1 MSSVFDVSIVGA
13 GIIGAACA
21 FELSARE
28 GLRVAVIEAGPIG
41 GGATAEAM
49 GHIVVM
55 DDSEAQ
61 FALTGYSQKLWLEI
75 ADELPAD
82 NEYDGCGTIWVAA
95 DDEEMAEVFRK
106 QRFYT
111 ERGVSVEILDAKA
124 LVQAE
129 PNLREGFVGGLRAP
143 ADSVIYPPCA
153 ARFFIERAKERGAQL
168 FQGRRAIAINKEGV
182 KLNDGEQIKSKLTV
196 NAAGAFSPEL
206 TEGLNVQKRKG
217 HLVITERYPN
227 FARHQLIELGYL
239 KSAHSLT
246 ADSVAFNIQP
256 RKTRQMLI
264 GSSRQYG
271 VTDRKVDTKILKQML
286 ERANFYMPS
295 LKDLM
300 AIRVWTGFRPAT
312 PDKLPLVGPHPS
324 IENLYLATGH
334 EGLGITTSLG
344 TARLLADQIL
354 GRDSEIPIEPYLPN
368 RSMKKEVVHA

>member
-1 MSSVFDVSIVGA
+1 MSSVFDVAIIGA

-21 FELSARE
+21 FELSVRA
-28 GLRVAVIEAGPIG
+28 GLHVAVIEAGPIG

-55 DDSEAQ
+55 DDSESQ
-61 FALTGYSQKLWLEI
+61 FALTRYSQNLWLEI

-82 NEYDGCGTIWVAA
+82 NEYDPCGTIWVAA

-106 QRFYT
+106 QKFYL
-111 ERGVSVEILDAKA
+111 ERGVSVEVLDEKT

-129 PNLREGFVGGLRAP
+129 PNLRKGLVGGLRVL
-143 ADSVIYPPCA
+143 ADGVVYPPCA
-153 ARFFIERAKERGAQL
+153 ARFFIERAKQHGAQL
-168 FQGRRAIAINKEGV
+168 FQGRRAIAINNEGV
-182 KLNDGEQIKSKLTV
+182 SLSDGEQIKSKLMV
-196 NAAGAFSPEL
+196 NAAGALSSEL
-206 TEGLNVQKRKG
+206 TQGLNVQKRKG
-217 HLVITERYPN
+217 HLIITDRYPN

-256 RKTRQMLI
+256 RKTGQMLI

-271 VTDRKVDTKILKQML
+271 VTDKKVDTKILNEML

-312 PDKLPLVGPHPS
+312 PDKLPLIGPHPS
-324 IENLYLATGH
+324 IDNLYLATGH
-334 EGLGITTSLG
+334 EGLGITTSLS
-344 TARLLADQIL
+344 TARLLSDQIL
-354 GRDSEIPIEPYLPN
+354 QLKSEISIAPYLPD
-368 RSMKKEVVHA
+368 RLVKKEVVHA